1 LGVAVTQRL
10 NWIFI
15 KIAYAL
21 EFLKGQGQEG
31 IGYMLVMTPSIKKR
45 VQMWVRK
52 YSFSGEIRVIVAEVT
67 DVERITLSD
76 EKVRNKQGM
85 MKGSAGENTETDSWA
100 TEGRALGERY
110 LFEAIRR
117 EHADIRSVTS
127 NLPLK
132 INWDYCGVI
141 D

>member
-1 LGVAVTQRL
+1 
-10 NWIFI
+10 
-15 KIAYAL
+15 
-21 EFLKGQGQEG
+21 
-31 IGYMLVMTPSIKKR
+31 
-45 VQMWVRK
+45 MWVRK

-110 LFEAIRR
+110 LIEAIRR